1 MWQVRYLG
9 QATGSWAVGHREQ
22 DYHRLRVPRP
32 TILQSGGNDLL
43 RRRSCAGPV
52 ASLYYQAILREL
64 IQVVQG
70 VHFAVPGGVDT
81 DDVELEVTPRAVL
94 PVAYLVAANDPVL

>member
-1 MWQVRYLG
+1 MWEVRYLG
-9 QATGSWAVGHREQ
+9 QATGSWAAGHGEQ
-22 DYHRLRVPRP
+22 EYHRLQVPRP
-32 TILQSGGNDLL
+32 TVLQGGGNYLL

-52 ASLYYQAILREL
+52 AGLYYQAILREL

-81 DDVELEVTPRAVL
+81 DDVELEVAPCAVL
-94 PVAYLVAANDPVL
+94 PVAYLVATYDPIL